1 MRQVSDA
8 TFEREVLSAQGPVV
22 VDFWAPWCHP
32 CRAVT
37 SILEEIDS
45 GGSAGARFVALNV
58 DENPVSAARN
68 HVLSLPTVIVF
79 DGGEARGRLEGA
91 QRRKTLERVL
101 ADWVGPERRIS

>member
-8 TFEREVLSAQGPVV
+8 TFEREVLSAEGLVV

-32 CRAVT
+32 CQAVT

-45 GGSAGARFVALNV
+45 SGSAGVRFVALNV
-58 DENPVSAARN
+58 DENPVFAARN
-68 HVLSLPTVIVF
+68 GVLSLPMVIVF
-79 DGGEARGRLEGA
+79 AGGEARARLEGA

-101 ADWVGPERRIS
+101 ADWTGPERRKS